1 MAFAGGSRR
10 KKKLAEAMDILK
22 SLGFGARQSNEVAAY
37 TLLALLDLGT
47 NRYVMT
53 RTEDLSPL
61 LDLPRTTLS
70 LEGSTLTNTGDLAAV
85 GVVTDSDV
93 LDLFPGEARE
103 IDGTRA
109 EGWNARL

>member
-1 MAFAGGSRR
+1 
-10 KKKLAEAMDILK
+10 
-22 SLGFGARQSNEVAAY
+22 
-37 TLLALLDLGT
+37 
-47 NRYVMT
+47 MT

-70 LEGSTLTNTGDLAAV
+70 LEGSTLTNTGDVAAI
-85 GVVTDSDV
+85 GVVTGSDV

-109 EGWNARL
+109 DGWNARL